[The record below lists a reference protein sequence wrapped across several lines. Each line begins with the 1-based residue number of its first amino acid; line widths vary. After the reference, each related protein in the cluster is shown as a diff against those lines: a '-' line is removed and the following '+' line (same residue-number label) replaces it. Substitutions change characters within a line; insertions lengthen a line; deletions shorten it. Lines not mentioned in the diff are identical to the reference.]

1 MYCNSI
7 IKHYLQVLEAFAQF
21 DVEGTGLMHA
31 DHLHTLLVQVHIPL
45 AEAVPDAQPRLQ
57 HLREHL
63 LTMPGSCRAPKATA
77 GATAAADTAAD
88 TAAGADIAAGAAA
101 AAVGSSMRGTA
112 AAGAAATA
120 LLPRVSMK
128 ATSAQPKSPLRQLD
142 DTADTT
148 TAAAA
153 HNGDNSTDMLSDV
166 DGDVSL
172 VTVISTASGT
182 AVDSSSSKRMRS
194 RVSRRYPAS
203 GIGSSTRGALH
214 ATTLS
219 SSQNGAIVQQQGRT
233 ATGRSSVLLATA
245 IGTSDYVSEDT
256 ASATAVKK
264 QDWAIAA
271 SAALTHGDST
281 VDKIRYAM
289 LAE

>member
-1 MYCNSI
+1 
-7 IKHYLQVLEAFAQF
+7 VLEAFAQF

-31 DHLHTLLVQVHIPL
+31 DHLHTLLVQLHIPL
-45 AEAVPDAQPRLQ
+45 AEAIPDAQPRLQ

-63 LTMPGSCRAPKATA
+63 LTMPGSYRAPKATA
-77 GATAAADTAAD
+77 GAAAAADTAAD
-88 TAAGADIAAGAAA
+88 TAAGAGIAAGAAA
-101 AAVGSSMRGTA
+101 AAVGSSMRATT

-128 ATSAQPKSPLRQLD
+128 ATSAQSKSPPRQLV

-172 VTVISTASGT
+172 ITVISVTAGGT
-182 AVDSSSSKRMRS
+182 AVDGSSSKRMRS

-203 GIGSSTRGALH
+203 GIGSRIRGTLH
-214 ATTLS
+214 ASTLS
-219 SSQNGAIVQQQGRT
+219 TSQNGAIVQQQGRT
-233 ATGRSSVLLATA
+233 ATGRSSVVLATA

-264 QDWAIAA
+264 QDRAIAA

-281 VDKIRYAM
+281 VDKIR
-289 LAE
+289 